1 METTS
6 ITLPRPVNGW
16 LAFHTE
22 GHKEEE
28 NENRNT
34 SILELAWTNNRNEAE
49 SDTGNGY
56 GRKNDRR
63 KWTGLIFHESLLL
76 F

>member
-34 SILELAWTNNRNEAE
+34 SILELAWTNNRNEAD